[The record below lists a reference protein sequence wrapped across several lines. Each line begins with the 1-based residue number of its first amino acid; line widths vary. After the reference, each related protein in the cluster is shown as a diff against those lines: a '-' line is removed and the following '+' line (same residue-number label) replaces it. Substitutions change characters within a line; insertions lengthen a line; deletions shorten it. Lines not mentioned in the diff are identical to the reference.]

1 MRLDPDLREFVF
13 RAFVSVIFVGLGL
26 EHMFSDTLI
35 QVLMPSWVPA
45 QRLVSIVCGG
55 VLLTGGLSL
64 LLGYAVRQGAMLLG
78 AFLVVV
84 TISVHLPGL
93 FQVPATIP
101 ADWAW
106 LWVVFQRSNFV
117 KNICLLGVC
126 IHLVGHRPGRFSLE
140 AWRAKHGERAAAA
153 RSHSRD

>member
-1 MRLDPDLREFVF
+1 MRLDPDVQDFVF

-26 EHMFSDTLI
+26 EHIFSDTLI
-35 QVLMPSWVPA
+35 QVLMPPWVPA
-45 QRLVSIVCGG
+45 QRLVSILCGG

-64 LLGYAVRQGAMLLG
+64 LLGYAVRQGALMLG

-84 TISVHLPGL
+84 TVTVHLPGL

-126 IHLVGHRPGRFSLE
+126 IYLVGYRPGRFSLE
-140 AWRAKHGERAAAA
+140 AWRARNAGLPRH
-153 RSHSRD
+153 

>member
-1 MRLDPDLREFVF
+1 MRLDPDVQDFVF

-26 EHMFSDTLI
+26 EHIFSDTLI
-35 QVLMPSWVPA
+35 QVLMPGWVPA
-45 QRLVSIVCGG
+45 QRLVSILCGG

-64 LLGYAVRQGAMLLG
+64 LLGYAVRQGALMLG

-84 TISVHLPGL
+84 TVTVHLPGL
-93 FQVPATIP
+93 FQIPATIP

-140 AWRAKHGERAAAA
+140 AWRARTSKRAAAA
-153 RSHSRD
+153 MHPSD